1 MTAFQ
6 NPKHLGYDQ
15 GWQIN
20 FQ

>member
-15 GWQIN
+15 G
-20 FQ
+20 